1 MPIDPRKTFQDL
13 VDFDRVD
20 DLLAEAR
27 KTAES
32 FGLDADDLPIED
44 RLTELANEV
53 KEARALAGNV
63 VDDIRKELAEKTASQ
78 EQKLVLIDHILS
90 VASRLIG

>member
-27 KTAES
+27 KTAAS
-32 FGLDADDLPIED
+32 FGLEADDLPIED
-44 RLTELANEV
+44 RINELAS
-53 KEARALAGNV
+53 EAKAACSQAADV
-63 VDDIRKELAEKTASQ
+63 VDELRKELAEKTASQ
-78 EQKLVLIDHILS
+78 EQKVVLVDHILY
-90 VASRLIG
+90 VASRLLG